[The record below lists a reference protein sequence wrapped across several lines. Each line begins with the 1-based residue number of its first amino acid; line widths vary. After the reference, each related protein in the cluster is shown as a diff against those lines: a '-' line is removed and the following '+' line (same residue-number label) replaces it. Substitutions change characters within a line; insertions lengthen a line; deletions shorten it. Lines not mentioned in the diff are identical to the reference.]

1 VAAKEDPSPQKSNRR
16 LVLITG
22 EGSLQLTIQALSLLN
37 RFGIPPVIFVLNNRG
52 YTIERFFRGW
62 KAGYNDVDSWDYPA
76 LSKAF
81 APDVSPQVKGFR
93 VQTGEELDTLLSD
106 AEFNAA
112 TYPQIVEMVMGVDD
126 APSWMKAVFEVKE
139 DKKKEEVRETQA
151 ADAATA
157 AAGEAQ

>member
-1 VAAKEDPSPQKSNRR
+1 VAAKEEQTTTKTPNKKSSNRR
-16 LVLITG
+16 LILITG

-62 KAGYNDVDSWDYPA
+62 KAGYNDVDQWNYPA

-81 APDVSPQVKGFR
+81 APDVSSPGVRGFR
-93 VQTGEELDTLLSD
+93 VQTGEELDALLSD

-112 TYPQIVEMVMGVDD
+112 TYPQIVEMIMGVDD
-126 APSWMKAVFEVKE
+126 APSWMKAVFALKE
-139 DKKKEEVRETQA
+139 EKKKEEA
-151 ADAATA
+151 
-157 AAGEAQ
+157 EAR